1 MLNAV
6 RVGNIN
12 AEVEKVLKARFIRAS
27 NDNYSNDALD
37 MYAQNEPALK
47 RNEALNGL
55 PGEHYNI
62 EVNYKILGNCKYPLG
77 LIRTAQNPN
86 TGGLAKL
93 LRLKY

>member
-1 MLNAV
+1 
-6 RVGNIN
+6 
-12 AEVEKVLKARFIRAS
+12 
-27 NDNYSNDALD
+27 